1 MALNIK
7 YFNAFIL
14 KKNINSIS
22 ASVNAAYAPVFAG
35 LPYNPNNYPLFPYQ
49 DNGSIIPSYSGVGR
63 ASAPVNFSNR
73 NWVVEESRIRGGFNN
88 TEVGYGVRAFLRK
101 DTNDQ
106 RHRFNSMIYS
116 GVFNSLTEVNN
127 TNVFPT
133 GEPITKSVDPYYGSI
148 QKLHTL
154 DNNLAILQENKVSR
168 ALIDKDEI
176 YSAEGG
182 GTLTSSNSVIGQ
194 VTPYVGEYGI
204 SKNPESFAYFGYR
217 RYFTDKYR
225 NAVMRLSRDGLT
237 EISQYGMKDF
247 FRDKLSEINDEFNL
261 TTFSCTYVGI
271 ASPTIPSIT
280 VSGTNVNKIQKGMI
294 VKIRQTNNTTIEALV
309 IGLLGTGASRMSVFL
324 NVFPGSPV
332 GGSIVFNYYEKD
344 KVVGGYDNYNSN
356 YVVSLQKQTNFLTE
370 TTGQEGILSNYY
382 TTAFDDGA
390 NGWVSFFTYK
400 PLFLA
405 SLKSNYFTFFES
417 DIYQH
422 YSTVNT
428 GSTARNTFY
437 NVTSDS
443 SITFVFNPAPSL
455 AKTFKT
461 INYEGSSGWQVKSFV
476 SDSTGA
482 FGSTL
487 FFDKAN
493 EVKSYQEGLYYTDG
507 VPNRAGFY
515 LKQGKYYANLVNNS
529 SGNNSG
535 VDGSFPQPG
544 EVFFGNATSG
554 IKGFLTTVKLSTD
567 TVTDPG
573 GLKELFAVS
582 SEFVRSN

>member
-1 MALNIK
+1 MAIDIK
-7 YFNAFIL
+7 YFNTFIL
-14 KKNINSIS
+14 KKNVNDDDTSS
-22 ASVNAAYAPVFAG
+22 NASFRSPVFAG
-35 LPYNPNNYPLFPYQ
+35 LPYDPSGYPLFLTSNTTATGRVSLSTPSDQ
-49 DNGSIIPSYSGVGR
+49 D
-63 ASAPVNFSNR
+63 ATDR

-106 RHRFNSMIYS
+106 RHRSNSMIYS

-182 GTLTSSNSVIGQ
+182 GTITSSSAVIGQ

-247 FRDKLSEINDEFNL
+247 FRDKLSEINDEFDL
-261 TTFSCTYVGI
+261 VTFSCPFVSI
-271 ASPTIPSIT
+271 PNSSVPSIT
-280 VSGTNVNKIQKGMI
+280 VSGSNVSKIQKGMI
-294 VKIRQTNNTTIEALV
+294 VRIRQTNNTTLEALV
-309 IGLLGTGASRMSVFL
+309 IGLLGDVSINGMNVFL
-324 NVFPGSPV
+324 NIFPGTPI
-332 GGSIVFNYYEKD
+332 GSDIIFNYYSKD
-344 KVVGGYDNYNSN
+344 KVVGGYDNYNNN
-356 YVVSLQKQTNFLTE
+356 YVVSLQKENNFLTE

-390 NGWVSFFTYK
+390 NGWVSFFTYRPK
-400 PLFLA
+400 FLA
-405 SLKSNYFTFFES
+405 SLKSNYFTFFEAN
-417 DIYQH
+417 IYQH
-422 YSTVNT
+422 YSTNVADFAK
-428 GSTARNTFY
+428 ARNTFY
-437 NVTSDS
+437 GVTSSS
-443 SITFVFNPAPSL
+443 SITFVFNPAPSTV
-455 AKTFKT
+455 KTFKT
-461 INYEGSSGWQVKSFV
+461 INYEGTSGWEVKSFI

-554 IKGFLTTVKLSTD
+554 IKGFLATVKLSTD